1 MCPNRYV
8 FVSKSIQFWLTII
21 LGILLPFYAV
31 LGFLKRVEEEPL
43 AETFSKLHTTFRRA
57 HQAPSWKPELAL
69 YRSEPCELRMVYV
82 SNQGRLCRNVILN
95 VATTY
100 WGGSSSTFLEA

>member
-31 LGFLKRVEEEPL
+31 LGVLLKGTHFQRFEADFLLKGTR
-43 AETFSKLHTTFRRA
+43 FRRTFVLRVRVFDA
-57 HQAPSWKPELAL
+57 FWCPSQLA
-69 YRSEPCELRMVYV
+69 S
-82 SNQGRLCRNVILN
+82 
-95 VATTY
+95 
-100 WGGSSSTFLEA
+100 